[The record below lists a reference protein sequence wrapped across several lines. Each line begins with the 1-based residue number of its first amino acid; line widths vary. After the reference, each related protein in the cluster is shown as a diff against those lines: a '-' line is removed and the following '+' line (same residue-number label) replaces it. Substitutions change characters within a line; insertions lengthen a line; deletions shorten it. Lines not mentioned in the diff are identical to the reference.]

1 VSRINLVWLTLKTR
15 IFGRTPRDMREWTQ
29 PQTFDFDIYYS
40 SLLFMTAVAFV
51 YAPLAPLVAA
61 MAAVVFWISSITSK
75 YQLMFVN
82 VSKVESGGRLWNV
95 VINRLLFSTIFM
107 HLIMTLTI
115 GLVHGWKSFL
125 WVACVPPI
133 LIVGGFKIWLHQT
146 FNSAFRWYNA
156 TQQELAENK
165 LSAERER
172 NDMKGNR
179 LSKRFGHP
187 ALHAE
192 LFTPMVHAN
201 MVHLLPEVYH
211 GRLSREETGLQ
222 EFGGEKVTAAVVSGG
237 LKIAGI
243 EQSDLEYDPAL
254 YQRDRGELDSDA
266 RSIASTA
273 ILNRAGSPVTIP
285 RQETGFFPPSRLRST
300 DLDAY
305 MEHGGGSNIE
315 LNQLEYRGTTDNIP
329 LLKTSAPQ
337 LPQYPPRPTSQQ
349 SGTYESGRMTPIQ
362 SSYPPRPSAS
372 SR

>member
-1 VSRINLVWLTLKTR
+1 MVVDCIDLSSSFPPLT
-15 IFGRTPRDMREWTQ
+15 
-29 PQTFDFDIYYS
+29 
-40 SLLFMTAVAFV
+40 A
-51 YAPLAPLVAA
+51 
-61 MAAVVFWISSITSK
+61 
-75 YQLMFVN
+75 
-82 VSKVESGGRLWNV
+82 
-95 VINRLLFSTIFM
+95 
-107 HLIMTLTI
+107 I

-125 WVACVPPI
+125 WIACIPPI

-156 TQQELAENK
+156 TPQELAENK

-243 EQSDLEYDPAL
+243 EQVKQLGFIVNLLLISRCRTILSTTLHSINATVASRIRTPAVL
-254 YQRDRGELDSDA
+254 PRRESLTGLGAPSPFRGKELGFSLRPGCAVPIPDW
-266 RSIASTA
+266 THMWTMVQGA
-273 ILNRAGSPVTIP
+273 ILSSINLNTGALPTI
-285 RQETGFFPPSRLRST
+285 SHS
-300 DLDAY
+300 
-305 MEHGGGSNIE
+305 
-315 LNQLEYRGTTDNIP
+315 
-329 LLKTSAPQ
+329 
-337 LPQYPPRPTSQQ
+337 
-349 SGTYESGRMTPIQ
+349 
-362 SSYPPRPSAS
+362 
-372 SR
+372 